1 MSPILGIWA
10 SSRPTVTDT
19 GAMFPLQVIT
29 VGPAGAS
36 TISFTNIPNTYSH
49 LQIRCFAQTNRA
61 TYGIDEIRIRF
72 NSDTG
77 SNYAKHNLYGDGSS
91 ASAGGDANVTGMFPS
106 GTIGTSTGNS
116 GLVWGVDIV
125 DVLDYANTNKYK
137 TIRRLT
143 GVDLNGT
150 VGGLGGRV
158 GLSSG
163 LWQNTNAV
171 TSIDMTPVN
180 GSSITQYS
188 QFALYGI
195 KGA

>member
-1 MSPILGIWA
+1 MLLGILA
-10 SSRPTVTDT
+10 SSRPAAAGDYESIATVTV
-19 GAMFPLQVIT
+19 GSGGSST
-29 VGPAGAS
+29 V
-36 TISFTNIPNTYSH
+36 SFTSIPSTFAH

-61 TYGIDEIRIRF
+61 TFGIDELRIRF

-77 SNYAKHNLYGDGSS
+77 SNYAMHNLYGDGSS
-91 ASAGGDANVTGMFPS
+91 VTSDGDASVTGMRTK

-125 DVLDYANTNKYK
+125 DILDYADGNKYK

-150 VGGLGGRV
+150 VGGAGGRV
-158 GLSSG
+158 GLASG

-171 TSIDMTPVN
+171 TSIDITPVN

-188 QFALYGI
+188 HFALYGI
-195 KGA
+195 KSA